1 MAEIKFSCPHCQQHI
16 QADTG
21 YAGMQLNCP
30 SCNGGF
36 VVPGTPLPAPPPVP
50 AYAPPPSPPAQQTG
64 SRGGCPSCGVALPR
78 GAVLCTSCGYNLA
91 TGQRTVAGRP
101 VAPGKGAA
109 DPWATPWYKSA
120 FPYIG
125 AVVLILGILYFLG
138 RENPTMKLAFVGFA
152 ALYALAVHIIV
163 VVSAF
168 RESVG
173 TGFLTMCVP
182 FYAIYYVFR
191 VSENDTLKLLY
202 GTAVVLQIIL
212 KFIEP

>member
-1 MAEIKFSCPHCQQHI
+1 
-16 QADTG
+16 
-21 YAGMQLNCP
+21 
-30 SCNGGF
+30 
-36 VVPGTPLPAPPPVP
+36 
-50 AYAPPPSPPAQQTG
+50 
-64 SRGGCPSCGVALPR
+64 
-78 GAVLCTSCGYNLA
+78 
-91 TGQRTVAGRP
+91 
-101 VAPGKGAA
+101 
-109 DPWATPWYKSA
+109 
-120 FPYIG
+120 
-125 AVVLILGILYFLG
+125 
-138 RENPTMKLAFVGFA
+138 MKLAFVGFA